1 MIVTPEHVDTFAKD
15 GWTKAQVREAM
26 QRATLRPARELA
38 RDERCAQG
46 LTPTEVE
53 RLGHGTLVP
62 KFRAPEMIKL
72 VVAGGEAGKFGA
84 YVMGWGGGS
93 ASQMTTVAIE
103 E

>member
-1 MIVTPEHVDTFAKD
+1 MI
-15 GWTKAQVREAM
+15 G
-26 QRATLRPARELA
+26 
-38 RDERCAQG
+38 
-46 LTPTEVE
+46 
-53 RLGHGTLVP
+53 
-62 KFRAPEMIKL
+62 L